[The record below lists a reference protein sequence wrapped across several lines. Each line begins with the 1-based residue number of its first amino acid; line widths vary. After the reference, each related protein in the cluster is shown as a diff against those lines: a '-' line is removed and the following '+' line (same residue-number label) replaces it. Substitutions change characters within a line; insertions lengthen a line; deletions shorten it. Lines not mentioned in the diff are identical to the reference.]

1 MPYRGDTFTSGQYY
15 HIYNRGAG
23 KGLIFFNEGNYEYL
37 LGLVKRYYQKYG
49 ATVIAYCLMPNHY
62 HFLLRQETEEPL
74 NKFIRVM
81 FNAYVQALNLQ
92 QDRTGTLFEGRFR
105 HKCVDTWEYLTI
117 LCRYIHLNPVK
128 AKLVSRPDDW
138 EYSNYREWVG
148 LRNGELVDKVFVQDH
163 FSIAEE
169 YRKFVHDGLDEQRSY
184 EKINKYLFD

>member
-1 MPYRGDTFTSGQYY
+1 
-15 HIYNRGAG
+15 
-23 KGLIFFNEGNYEYL
+23 
-37 LGLVKRYYQKYG
+37 
-49 ATVIAYCLMPNHY
+49 MPNHY

-128 AKLVSRPDDW
+128 AKLVSRPEDW

-169 YRKFVHDGLDEQRSY
+169 YRKFVNDGLDEQRSY